1 MANKTIKGLTIEIGG
16 DTTKLGKALSD
27 VDKRSRDL
35 STELK
40 DIDKL
45 LKFDPKNTE
54 LLAQKQKVLSEQ
66 LANTNDKLKI
76 LREAEE
82 QVTEAFNRGEASEE
96 QVRALQRE
104 IIACDGDL
112 NKQKE
117 ALNATNEQLKG
128 LEDGSIAA
136 AEAEEELRKQAEEA
150 DKELAE
156 QKKKTAEA
164 RKELGEYAE
173 KGAKAAEKAA
183 AAMGA
188 AVAGAAAAVSKL
200 VIEEAKNA
208 DELSDM
214 SKKTG
219 LSVEKLQEYRYVAE
233 KAGTSLETMTGA
245 QTKLVNTMNS
255 ARKGTGE
262 QAEAFKK
269 LGVSVTDSS
278 GKLRKADDVFL
289 EAIDRLGKM
298 EDGTERDSIAMKI
311 FGKSAQELNP
321 LIAAGSKGIEE
332 YTRRAHELG
341 IVVSDEAVGSLSD
354 VADGVKDVTFQFT
367 ALKSDIAADFAP
379 VAKDVLDALSE
390 IIKNTK
396 EDLKDPAVKKAL
408 SEAGKSLGDLIKS
421 GSKLGVKVLP
431 VLANAIKYVAEHG
444 KGLAITLG
452 VIWGF
457 FKSVS
462 IWTNATKAISSVRSS
477 FDALAKSAEKIK
489 IAQDEVN
496 LSLSESRASAAG
508 AASAIGLIIAML
520 TTAAA
525 LEKKQRD
532 EVTSTSREIKDA
544 INEIAESQK
553 KASDDFASSNAQME
567 IASSEAQKYIDRLKQ
582 LEAQNSLTIEEQAE
596 YNRLIAGLNAL
607 FPELNLEI
615 DNNTGKLENG
625 TKAIEDQITQ
635 LKERAKFA
643 AVEDLYTNA
652 LRNSTKLTI
661 AKKQAE
667 TNLHKATEKYNNL
680 LSDCEDAEYAFSH
693 AMEVRKVSG
702 IQTTD
707 ELEAAYK
714 TLYAYKIEME
724 AAEEVMQQA
733 TDACESNANELS
745 ILESAYEETAKA
757 VDVLTTTTEESTET
771 WKGTTDAAN
780 EYQEALEEVGK
791 EADALANDHF
801 AKVHSAVTNM
811 FEQVDTGTRT
821 SMDELI
827 KTLRANKKAMDDW
840 DNNLAKIKAR
850 GASEEFV
857 KYLEGMGIGYADQVA
872 MIAESTDEEF
882 KELTQT
888 WKTNAD
894 DAYTS
899 GQHYADMLML
909 GIINE
914 LQRNRRKLYDA
925 GHEAARQVGK
935 AFEDCWEIH
944 SPSGLTKR
952 LTMMLGRGSL
962 DEWPTQ
968 ARKMEDAASDAAQ
981 RVAAALDP
989 IGEAPPYISTGTLDR
1004 IASSGYSAAQTSAA
1018 APDMSGLNGKL
1029 DAILGAI
1036 EAGQVIMLDGDKV
1049 VGGTIERIDNEL
1061 GERVYMAR
1069 RRA

>member
-1 MANKTIKGLTIEIGG
+1 MAKNIKGLIIEIGG

-35 STELK
+35 SSELRN
-40 DIDKL
+40 IDKL
-45 LKFDPKNTE
+45 LKLDPKNTE
-54 LLAQKQKVLSEQ
+54 LLATKQKVLTDQVEATSE
-66 LANTNDKLKI
+66 KLKL
-76 LREAEE
+76 LREHEK
-82 QVTEAFNRGEASEE
+82 QVQEAFEKGADIPKEKME
-96 QVRALQRE
+96 QLQRE
-104 IIACDGDL
+104 IVYT
-112 NKQKE
+112 E
-117 ALNATNEQLKG
+117 SALNSQKSALDQTTTQLEG

-136 AEAEEELRKQAEEA
+136 AEAEAELKKQAEEA

-200 VIEEAKNA
+200 VLEEAKNA
-208 DELSDM
+208 DELGDM

-233 KAGTSLETMTGA
+233 KAGTSLDTMTGA
-245 QTKLVNTMNS
+245 QAKLVNTMNS

-262 QAEAFKK
+262 QAEAYKK
-269 LGVSVTDSS
+269 LGISVTDSS
-278 GKLRKADDVFL
+278 GKLRKADEVFL

-298 EDGTERDSIAMKI
+298 EDGTERDSVAMKI

-321 LIAAGSKGIEE
+321 LIIAGSKGIEE

-354 VADGVKDVTFQFT
+354 VADGVKDVTFQFS

-379 VAKDVLDALSE
+379 IARDVLDALSE
-390 IIKNTK
+390 IIKDTK

-421 GSKLGVKVLP
+421 GTKLGVSVLP

-452 VIWGF
+452 ALWAL
-457 FKSVS
+457 FKVVS
-462 IWTNATKAISSVRSS
+462 IWTNAAKAITAV
-477 FDALAKSAEKIK
+477 SAAYKT
-489 IAQDEVN
+489 
-496 LSLSESRASAAG
+496 LTASAAAATAAQEG
-508 AASAIGLIIAML
+508 AA
-520 TTAAA
+520 AAA
-525 LEKKQRD
+525 GGWLAIAAAAVAGLSYAVNKYEKHKQEVTASSRALIEEINTLAEAQRKSQNEFIESSDKTEAAAEKADKYCERLKELEKQGKLTKD
-532 EVTSTSREIKDA
+532 EQE
-544 INEIAESQK
+544 
-553 KASDDFASSNAQME
+553 
-567 IASSEAQKYIDRLKQ
+567 
-582 LEAQNSLTIEEQAE
+582 E
-596 YNRLIAGLNAL
+596 YNGIITKLKTLM
-607 FPELNLEI
+607 PELNLEI
-615 DNNTGKLENG
+615 DNNTGKLKQG
-625 TKAIEDQITQ
+625 SRALEDQIKL
-635 LKERAKFA
+635 LKERARFT
-643 AVEDLYTNA
+643 AVEKLYTESVS
-652 LRNSTKLTI
+652 RNL
-661 AKKQAE
+661 
-667 TNLHKATEKYNNL
+667 
-680 LSDCEDAEYAFSH
+680 
-693 AMEVRKVSG
+693 
-702 IQTTD
+702 
-707 ELEAAYK
+707 ELEYKKIKADKELAAAQKKHADMYETILLLEQARAK
-714 TLYAYKIEME
+714 GNVLMVNGIEATSAGLEKAYSLLTDYSTALY
-724 AAEEVMQQA
+724 AAEEA
-733 TDACESNANELS
+733 SERANEEYEASNAILAEL
-745 ILESAYEETAKA
+745 EPAYAEASAKIDSLGTAN
-757 VDVLTTTTEESTET
+757 EESTES
-771 WKGTTDAAN
+771 WEGTTAAAN
-780 EYQEALEEVGK
+780 EYREALAEVGK

-827 KTLRANKKAMDDW
+827 KTLKANKKAMDDW
-840 DNNLAKIKAR
+840 DANLQKIKAR

-888 WKTNAD
+888 WETNAD

-899 GQHYADMLML
+899 GQHYADMLMR

-925 GHEAARQVGK
+925 GHEAARQVEK